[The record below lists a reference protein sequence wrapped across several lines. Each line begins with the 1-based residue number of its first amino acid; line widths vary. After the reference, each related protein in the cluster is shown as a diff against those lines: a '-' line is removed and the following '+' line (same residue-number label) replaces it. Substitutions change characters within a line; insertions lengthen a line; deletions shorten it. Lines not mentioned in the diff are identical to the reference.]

1 MDESRGAIMA
11 DDGGYKYMTYDEAA
25 KLLRVKPDSV
35 RRRAAS
41 KKWPKRQGND
51 RLARVGIP
59 VDIIPD
65 DTPAFIPAPTP
76 DDTGLREELA
86 EARAK
91 AHHLTIQL
99 EEVRQDR
106 DRWHE
111 MAEKLS
117 APRPGIIER
126 IISGFRSG
134 KES

>member
-1 MDESRGAIMA
+1 MGEGGDAIMA
-11 DDGGYKYMTYDEAA
+11 DDNGYKYMTYDEAA
-25 KLLRVKPDSV
+25 KLLRIKPDSV

-59 VDIIPD
+59 VGIIPD
-65 DTPAFIPAPTP
+65 DTPAFIPVPTP

-91 AHHLTIQL
+91 AYHLTMQL

-117 APRPGIIER
+117 APKPSIIER
-126 IISGFRSG
+126 IVSGFRGG